1 MSEEKTI
8 TKARALELAKS
19 VSDAL
24 KAEAA
29 ANAALVEAKK
39 NRLTVATAAAAELTG
54 VIFETA
60 NGDKFYVAGVKG
72 GSVGFRKALATQI
85 AKAEEAK
92 QTFIKL
98 PANTTL
104 TAN

>member
-8 TKARALELAKS
+8 TKARALELAKT

-29 ANAALVEAKK
+29 ANAALSEAKK
-39 NRLTVATAAAAELTG
+39 NRLTVATEAAAELTG
-54 VIFETA
+54 VIFETQT
-60 NGDKFYVAGVKG
+60 GEKFYVAGVKG
-72 GSVGFRKALATQI
+72 GSVGFRKALPSQI
-85 AKAEEAK
+85 AKADAAG
-92 QTFIKL
+92 QTYIKL

-104 TAN
+104 SAA